1 MELKLMDKC
10 LIGLEKED
18 LFRLYKQGNMYA
30 YSLLL
35 ECYSESLKQLI
46 YEALEKRGVKDVNDY
61 DIEDISQEVFLE
73 LISIIEYI
81 PLEEPE
87 SLSRFQRLILKN
99 KINSFLEKRLAE
111 KELLI
116 GLVGLGD
123 HTRFSGESINSNEVF
138 R

>member
-1 MELKLMDKC
+1 MDKC

>member
-1 MELKLMDKC
+1 MDKC
-10 LIGLEKED
+10 LIGLEKEE

-46 YEALEKRGVKDVNDY
+46 CETLEKRGVSDVNNY
-61 DIEDISQEVFLE
+61 DIEDISQEVFIE
-73 LISIIEYI
+73 LISIIEHI

-87 SLSRFQRLILKN
+87 RLSRFQRLILKN
-99 KINSFLEKRLAE
+99 KINNFLEKRLTE

-116 GLVGLGD
+116 GLIGLDGQ
-123 HTRFSGESINSNEVF
+123 TSYSGESINSNEMF
-138 R
+138 C